1 LSRRYDARF
10 YLARLPSGQTVQPE
24 PGEVTD
30 WLWVTPERALR
41 DPAITLVYATKKV
54 LESVNADED
63 ATSLINRTRRLKNA
77 PVVEPRMT
85 RTESGWEISH

>member
-10 YLARLPSGQTVQPE
+10 YLARLPAGQTVRAE
-24 PGEVTD
+24 PGEVAD
-30 WLWVTPERALR
+30 WVWVTPERALR
-41 DPAITLVYATKKV
+41 DPAITLVYATRKV

-63 ATSLINRTRRLKNA
+63 ATSLITRTKRLRNV

-85 RTESGWEISH
+85 RTDSGWEISH